1 MLRIAAAALAATLAA
16 SRVAAFTNGTL
27 IPPYICDLTDLANG
41 APASLGS
48 VIPLLQE
55 DDSMVKIAGYHHY
68 ASATGN
74 YAAQNLC
81 MGALASG
88 QTAYSA
94 TSNNFIVKTIGGEAL
109 IGLIVWVQDYPT
121 GSTQPVRIGT
131 MASAG
136 INMMIYPYK
145 CGETIVHSKALDND
159 AAVASQSD
167 VFNWIPPSTGVFGT
181 FVEIRGVCITDNG
194 YGKFQTQIPTGG
206 VGAATM

>member
-1 MLRIAAAALAATLAA
+1 MLHFAVALVALAA
-16 SRVAAFTNGTL
+16 SRAAAFTNGTL
-27 IPPYICDLTDLANG
+27 IPPYICDLTDLG
-41 APASLGS
+41 MGGPASLGN

-55 DDSMVKIAGYHHY
+55 DDSQVKIAGYHNY

-74 YAAQNLC
+74 YASQNLC

-88 QTAYSA
+88 QAAYSA

-109 IGLIVWVQDYPT
+109 VGLIVWVQDYPT

-136 INMMIYPYK
+136 LNMIIYPYK
-145 CGETIVHSKALDND
+145 CGETIVHAKTLDD
-159 AAVASQSD
+159 EAAVASQSD